1 MNCSLPDSSG
11 IFQARILELV
21 AIFSSWGLPDPEIE
35 PAAPALSGGFFTTEP
50 PGKLI
55 YFGLDVYN
63 LHFLSSLIGQVLFFL
78 RIFSFSNIFY
88 YGENHII

>member
-21 AIFSSWGLPDPEIE
+21 AIFSSWGLPNPGIE
-35 PAAPALSGGFFTTEP
+35 HASPAAPALSGGFFATEP

-63 LHFLSSLIGQVLFFL
+63 LHFLSSLIGQVVFL
-78 RIFSFSNIFY
+78 
-88 YGENHII
+88 